1 MGTCLHE
8 CALVHLC
15 ARVGTHRGQKKA
27 TDRLELTVRHPTWVL
42 ETEIHS
48 SKTEAGILS
57 VFGGL
62 ETGSLPGDSGSSVFT
77 ATDWPVTLNICLSLF
92 RHSALGF
99 QLCTTSPIFYGS
111 WESELRSSGLH
122 S

>member
-15 ARVGTHRGQKKA
+15 AHVGTHRGQKKA
-27 TDRLELTVRHPTWVL
+27 ADPLELAVRHPTWVL

-57 VFGGL
+57 VFDGL

-77 ATDWPVTLNICLSLF
+77 ATDWPVTLSICLSLL

-99 QLCTTSPIFYGS
+99 QLCATSPIFYGS
-111 WESELRSSGLH
+111 WESDLRSSGLH